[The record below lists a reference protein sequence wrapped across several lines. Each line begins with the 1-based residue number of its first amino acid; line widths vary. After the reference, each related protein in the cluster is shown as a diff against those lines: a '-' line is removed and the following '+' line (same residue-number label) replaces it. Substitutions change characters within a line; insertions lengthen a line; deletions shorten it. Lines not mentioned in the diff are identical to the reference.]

1 MTESP
6 GVLIGLS
13 NVLTR
18 RRERVPRAP
27 EPDAAGL
34 ARLRTLSRRALEG
47 REAFIHDGVLAGRR
61 VRLFTNSHHL
71 GDFWRDAFLLPT
83 EWEGATGRPVPRE
96 PVLVLHAPVG
106 VPGEPEG
113 LHATAR
119 EVFLINTSYFA
130 DLRAATCEAFAR
142 LEEAGGAVVHGGAVD
157 VGGRG
162 CAWRY
167 PREVIHPTPAWGLLE
182 RPGAKLVADGWMLV
196 GADGRVQSLEKQLYV
211 RTSVVAAYPAVA
223 PKLLRC
229 KFENVP
235 MPSPPEMEALLP
247 RAREVMEAALRADPR
262 KTLSSLPEPR
272 ALEFVARLLADPNAR
287 FLCDPVQAFGRGRVA
302 VATRPAV
309 AFSLRAAGGEPLA
322 AGAVEPFACPG
333 FTLNVDA
340 VPGHPREIVALMER
354 AA

>member
-34 ARLRTLSRRALEG
+34 ARLRTLSRRAIEG
-47 REAFIHDGVLAGRR
+47 RESFIHDAALAGLR

-71 GDFWRDAFLLPT
+71 ADFWRDAFPSPV

-96 PVLVLHAPVG
+96 PALVLHAPVG
-106 VPGEPEG
+106 VSGEPEA

-119 EVFLINTSYFA
+119 EIFLVNTSYFA
-130 DLRAATCEAFAR
+130 DLRAATCEGLSR
-142 LEEAGGAVVHGGAVD
+142 LDGLPGAVVHGGAVD
-157 VGGRG
+157 LGGRG
-162 CAWRY
+162 CVWRY

-182 RPGAKLVADGWMLV
+182 RPGARLVADGWMLV
-196 GADGRVQSLEKQLYV
+196 APDGRVSSLEKQLYA

-223 PKLLRC
+223 SKLLRC
-229 KFENVP
+229 KYENVP
-235 MPSPPEMEALLP
+235 LPAPAELDALLP
-247 RAREVMEAALRADPR
+247 RAAEVLDAALRSDPR
-262 KTLSSLPEPR
+262 RALASIPEPR
-272 ALEFVARLLADPNAR
+272 ALEFLARLLSDPNAR
-287 FLCDPVQAFGRGRVA
+287 FLCDPVQTFGRSRVA
-302 VATRPAV
+302 ASTRASV
-309 AFSLRAAGGEPLA
+309 AFSLRTAAGEPLA

-340 VPGHPREIVALMER
+340 VPGHPRAIAALMEN

>member
-18 RRERVPRAP
+18 RRDRVPRAP

-34 ARLRTLSRRALEG
+34 ARLRILSRRAVEG
-47 REAFIHDGVLAGRR
+47 RESFIHDASLAGIR

-71 GDFWRDAFLLPT
+71 ADFWRDAFPSPV

-96 PVLVLHAPVG
+96 PALVLHAPVG
-106 VPGEPEG
+106 LSGEAEA
-113 LHATAR
+113 LHASGR
-119 EVFLINTSYFA
+119 EVFLVNTSYFA

-142 LEEAGGAVVHGGAVD
+142 LEGLPGAVVHGGAVD
-157 VGGRG
+157 LGGRG
-162 CAWRY
+162 CVWRY

-182 RPGAKLVADGWMLV
+182 RPGAKLVADGWLLA
-196 GADGRVQSLEKQLYV
+196 GADGRVTSLEKQLYV

-223 PKLLRC
+223 SKLLRC

-235 MPSPPEMEALLP
+235 MPAPADLEALLP
-247 RAREVMEAALRADPR
+247 RAREVLDAALRADPR
-262 KTLSSLPEPR
+262 RALASIPEPR

-287 FLCDPVQAFGRGRVA
+287 FLCDPVQTFGRNRVA
-302 VATRPAV
+302 ASARASV
-309 AFSLRAAGGEPLA
+309 AFSLRAAAGEPLA
-322 AGAVEPFACPG
+322 AGTVEPVLCPG
-333 FTLNVDA
+333 YTLNVDA
-340 VPGHPREIVALMER
+340 VPGHPREISALMEN